1 MSAPSQFHVIT
12 AIPKLLGELPK
23 FKGTGPEVEHW
34 LKELERTLELIALL
48 SQEAKMDPRH
58 VAMLVRRSLG
68 KLVSRDVAIWVE
80 TWFEPYEKI
89 DQKTEQ
95 EKFKAREDR
104 MLALEKDFGLAVK
117 FLLAD
122 MKNKYGGPEM
132 KKRILQDWKSMRQS
146 GTLLSFADL
155 VRKTGASLDYGEVE
169 MVDKFINGLESERLR
184 AELLKEDKRT
194 LVEALERATRL
205 EEIFGKTKSSER
217 QEGHKKVNCRSPS
230 KSEPAGSTEI
240 EDRQEQKQTSCST
253 CGKIGHTSEQCW
265 KNKTC
270 AKCGRKGHIEARCSE
285 TKTINIMEKPGK
297 RRLNQ
302 VTGWWDGKKLPFVI
316 DTGAEANFI
325 SQELAAELELNF
337 TRKDRQLRTV
347 KRDYV
352 DQIGKVTL
360 PIKFGRDTTLQLS
373 FAVLKE
379 GHFNLALGLPALEKL
394 DANFHLATR
403 KNPEGSLTLPNRE
416 IVPLYLYEE
425 RKDRDI
431 VAKVTIDKQQEKLKK
446 QEEELAKQRE
456 KLVKQQLLLAKQQ
469 AEFDM
474 QSKKQRAEMN
484 RLEQEI
490 KAKTNDYELKTANK
504 KLEEKGL
511 EEELKRISNISYPVP
526 EDQKD
531 ELLAE
536 REKPVSEREKHVSK
550 MTDNGKKQRHNTDR
564 WNSVGEKE
572 SQKDQVSKKESQ
584 QDREKQVNRPLKD
597 DKDKDNRE
605 KKKLIKA
612 KPNYFKDELI
622 KKLKFERDRDVSE
635 IQERRQKE
643 IQKKV
648 EKHNYAPPHD
658 KVRKKMTSH
667 HGEIEKFEEEEEDV
681 ESEEEQENEDD
692 NKEENDWEIF
702 YFDQNLLAPNEC
714 GSKLS

>member
-95 EKFKAREDR
+95 EKFKAREER

-217 QEGHKKVNCRSPS
+217 QEVIAALTCYNCGKIGHKKVNCRSPS

-325 SQELAAELELNF
+325 SQELAAN
-337 TRKDRQLRTV
+337 
-347 KRDYV
+347 
-352 DQIGKVTL
+352 
-360 PIKFGRDTTLQLS
+360 
-373 FAVLKE
+373 
-379 GHFNLALGLPALEKL
+379 
-394 DANFHLATR
+394 
-403 KNPEGSLTLPNRE
+403 
-416 IVPLYLYEE
+416 
-425 RKDRDI
+425 
-431 VAKVTIDKQQEKLKK
+431 
-446 QEEELAKQRE
+446 
-456 KLVKQQLLLAKQQ
+456 
-469 AEFDM
+469 
-474 QSKKQRAEMN
+474 
-484 RLEQEI
+484 
-490 KAKTNDYELKTANK
+490 
-504 KLEEKGL
+504 
-511 EEELKRISNISYPVP
+511 
-526 EDQKD
+526 
-531 ELLAE
+531 
-536 REKPVSEREKHVSK
+536 
-550 MTDNGKKQRHNTDR
+550 
-564 WNSVGEKE
+564 
-572 SQKDQVSKKESQ
+572 
-584 QDREKQVNRPLKD
+584 
-597 DKDKDNRE
+597 
-605 KKKLIKA
+605 
-612 KPNYFKDELI
+612 
-622 KKLKFERDRDVSE
+622 
-635 IQERRQKE
+635 
-643 IQKKV
+643 
-648 EKHNYAPPHD
+648 
-658 KVRKKMTSH
+658 
-667 HGEIEKFEEEEEDV
+667 
-681 ESEEEQENEDD
+681 
-692 NKEENDWEIF
+692 
-702 YFDQNLLAPNEC
+702 
-714 GSKLS
+714 